1 MAFLFQRSRRNRRR
15 DAGFTL
21 FAETGADATSRARRG
36 GMGSLLRTTL
46 LAGVLLGVTGL
57 VFGLAR
63 DHWLYRIDSLALKR
77 IPVSRDGVLTDE
89 EIRRLAGVQPGRNVL
104 TIDLFSLRQRLL
116 RHPRIDEATVRI
128 EFPDTLRISVRERT
142 PVARILLPPVGGLQA
157 FYLLDETGHVLM
169 PFEEGHAPREV
180 IETEASLPMLIHVA
194 IAGFS
199 AGQAVADPQV
209 LAALRFLGGFDAS
222 AMAGVSD
229 VVSVDVGVPGV
240 LGVLS
245 NFGARITLAPDDFDR
260 QLAEWRA
267 IHDRAAGM
275 GRLIGTLD
283 LSVRSNPPLKW
294 LEAVAPVPEPIPKT
308 LRLKRKPLRRHV

>member
-21 FAETGADATSRARRG
+21 FAETGGDGASRPRRG
-36 GMGSLLRTTL
+36 GVAGLLRTAV
-46 LAGVLLGVTGL
+46 LAGVLLAVTWV

-180 IETEASLPMLIHVA
+180 IETALPMLVHVA

-199 AGQAVADPQV
+199 AGQAVADPQI
-209 LAALRFLGGFDAS
+209 LAALRFLGGFEAS

-229 VVSVDVGVPGV
+229 IVSVDVGVPGV

-245 NFGARITLAPDDFDR
+245 NLGARITLAPDDFDR

-267 IHDRAAGM
+267 IHDRATGL

-294 LEAVAPVPEPIPKT
+294 LEALAPVPESIPKT
-308 LRLKRKPLRRHV
+308 LRPKRKPLRRHV